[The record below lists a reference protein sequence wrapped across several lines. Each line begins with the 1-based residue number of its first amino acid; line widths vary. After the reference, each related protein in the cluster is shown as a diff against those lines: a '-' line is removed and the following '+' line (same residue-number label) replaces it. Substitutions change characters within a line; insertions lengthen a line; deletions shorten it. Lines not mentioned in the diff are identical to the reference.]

1 MAGLLNFTLDT
12 TVLDELT
19 AEAQARV
26 TALEVEVRRGL
37 QGANERADELSREL
51 SRGLREAAADHT
63 ERTERDVGAL
73 RAEIAALTAQATET
87 TAKLESMPSNHT
99 LHGLVGEA
107 VDERCAS
114 LARSLE
120 ARAAAAESAANAAS
134 AKGMDLEDELKR
146 RVALIEAKSTRSA
159 SELNELA
166 ARAAVDGMAQ
176 LRADVA
182 DALDV
187 RARGLAEE
195 LHEQRDASRAQLRLQ
210 LTQTLEENTDRLHR
224 ELAGIARSEA
234 KRASPGVSPNSLA
247 FDRRQVE
254 SLAQV
259 AKDAAAAAERALMR
273 ASIAE
278 ERAAGAEAR
287 VAALSNEVET
297 LRSELATKVSLM
309 IQSSGRRMSMAIAE
323 MAGAVPTSRTATAAA
338 ATEAHASA
346 TAGEGVIEESD
357 GNDGEDEG
365 AGTRER
371 NSSVASSQSSEAA
384 LDGHRCATA
393 VVGATAAEARAA
405 SVAATHAIAD
415 ALASQESGPTLSDLR
430 AELRAGLSQAEEAA
444 RSALR
449 AHVARI
455 EQEFARKEEVRE
467 VTRLAREL
475 EVLEHRVHATED
487 DVLGMATKEAIAEAA
502 GAAAAAQTMAD
513 TALERAARA
522 QETADGA
529 PAIAEATILPKVD
542 DARHEAT
549 QALREGSAE
558 ITASL
563 RAAIDAA
570 ASGAREEAAAEAK
583 QLAASIKEVREAA
596 MAALEKHVGDR
607 PMHGG
612 SGGAPGSTHSE
623 RGTTLASKSKQSQF
637 ELKQLKSR
645 QARARPGRPPPGG
658 GLRPFLA
665 GAGAEMGYDDA
676 DNRRAAGAQ
685 ARPASAHPTTGA
697 RSRSPSHA
705 SRMSRAGG
713 KLAHTQAQALAL
725 GARARPTSAIT
736 RSPAPP
742 GTPRRR
748 RLTAGPQRPLSDT
761 SRGETKGT
769 GNAPRTLADIDL
781 TDGGPWEDE
790 DAPSGQGSMRGPRVS
805 GGGFRFD
812 RFDDFKEASVAV

>member
-1 MAGLLNFTLDT
+1 MAGLLNFSLDT

-73 RAEIAALTAQATET
+73 RAEVAALTAQATET

-210 LTQTLEENTDRLHR
+210 LTQTLEKNTDRLHR

-234 KRASPGVSPNSLA
+234 KRASPGVSPDSLA

-287 VAALSNEVET
+287 VVALSNEVET

-309 IQSSGRRMSMAIAE
+309 IQSSGRRMSMAIADGGRR
-323 MAGAVPTSRTATAAA
+323 ADVP
-338 ATEAHASA
+338 
-346 TAGEGVIEESD
+346 
-357 GNDGEDEG
+357 
-365 AGTRER
+365 
-371 NSSVASSQSSEAA
+371 
-384 LDGHRCATA
+384 HRY
-393 VVGATAAEARAA
+393 R
-405 SVAATHAIAD
+405 
-415 ALASQESGPTLSDLR
+415 R
-430 AELRAGLSQAEEAA
+430 
-444 RSALR
+444 RS
-449 AHVARI
+449 
-455 EQEFARKEEVRE
+455 
-467 VTRLAREL
+467 
-475 EVLEHRVHATED
+475 HR
-487 DVLGMATKEAIAEAA
+487 
-502 GAAAAAQTMAD
+502 
-513 TALERAARA
+513 
-522 QETADGA
+522 
-529 PAIAEATILPKVD
+529 
-542 DARHEAT
+542 
-549 QALREGSAE
+549 
-558 ITASL
+558 
-563 RAAIDAA
+563 
-570 ASGAREEAAAEAK
+570 GAR
-583 QLAASIKEVREAA
+583 VRD
-596 MAALEKHVGDR
+596 GR
-607 PMHGG
+607 GG
-612 SGGAPGSTHSE
+612 
-623 RGTTLASKSKQSQF
+623 R
-637 ELKQLKSR
+637 
-645 QARARPGRPPPGG
+645 
-658 GLRPFLA
+658 
-665 GAGAEMGYDDA
+665 D
-676 DNRRAAGAQ
+676 
-685 ARPASAHPTTGA
+685 
-697 RSRSPSHA
+697 
-705 SRMSRAGG
+705 
-713 KLAHTQAQALAL
+713 
-725 GARARPTSAIT
+725 
-736 RSPAPP
+736 
-742 GTPRRR
+742 
-748 RLTAGPQRPLSDT
+748 
-761 SRGETKGT
+761 
-769 GNAPRTLADIDL
+769 
-781 TDGGPWEDE
+781 
-790 DAPSGQGSMRGPRVS
+790 
-805 GGGFRFD
+805 
-812 RFDDFKEASVAV
+812 